1 MAIMIKSVTISILC
15 LFVVTFSGHGQIAMI
30 GSAQWDGEG
39 PLSYVNENA
48 PKGGRFTMG
57 HVGSFNSLNPF
68 QIRGQSPYELRVY
81 VHESLGTRSW
91 DEPFSIY
98 GQLASDISLSD
109 DRSSI
114 TFTIDPNARFADG
127 QQVTAKD
134 VLFSFELLRDHG
146 RPNHRSYYSKV
157 VKAQSDND
165 ASITFDLP
173 KDNRELALIMALMP
187 VLPAHATDRQA
198 FIDGK
203 LERIMGS
210 GPYQV
215 ASADFGR
222 QLVLKRRDD
231 YWGQQKNINKGRF
244 NFDEIIIDYYR
255 DSNALFESFKAGLI
269 DVYIDS
275 DPLHW
280 QQAYQF
286 PAANE
291 GQIVQREFSH
301 GRPSGLEGMVLNS
314 RIPPLDKWQVRRGLN
329 LLFPADE
336 IGEAFF
342 GGQRKHIDGYFSNTD
357 LAMEASQVMA
367 NCMNKDPSF
376 VPEKDMAEFTDPRRA
391 KRKAFGLFQQ
401 AGLALKDGRWRLPD
415 GSVFRLEIMA
425 KDAASERILV
435 TYANALTQSG
445 IDASVRLV
453 DSSQFTDRMQGFS
466 YDATIWRWYVSLSP
480 GNEQAYYWGSE
491 AADNEGSRNYAGLKS
506 SCVDDAIAR
515 LVDATNEDMFT
526 IAMQDLMVG
535 LKRSQ
540 MVVPFFYD
548 DRDRVALNAGIGTPE
563 RTSLYG
569 IQMDSWWRDQ

>member
-1 MAIMIKSVTISILC
+1 MAIMIKSVALSILC

-157 VKAQSDND
+157 IKAQSDND

-203 LERIMGS
+203 LERILGS

-286 PAANE
+286 PAAKE

-342 GGQRKHIDGYFSNTD
+342 GGQRIHIDGYFSNTD

-445 IDASVRLV
+445 IEASVRLV

-526 IAMQDLMVG
+526 TAMQDLMVG

>member
-1 MAIMIKSVTISILC
+1 MIKSVALSILC

-157 VKAQSDND
+157 IKAQSDND

-203 LERIMGS
+203 LERILGS

-367 NCMNKDPSF
+367 NCMNKDSNF

-445 IDASVRLV
+445 IEASVRLV

-526 IAMQDLMVG
+526 TAMQDLMVG